1 MTSDILHDKNRPSEE
16 EALQAI
22 KTILRFIGENP
33 DREGLIKTPKRML
46 KSYREMFDGY
56 DKDPAKILE
65 TKFYDTGNIKEP
77 ILLKNIKFK
86 SFCEH
91 HFLPIIG
98 TVDISYIPDNHIVG
112 ISKLARI
119 VDVFSRRL
127 QVQEKMTMQIAT
139 SLQSNL
145 APFGVAVRVRGVHS
159 CMTMRGVM
167 KDDSVMDTMHFTGLF
182 NENREYRKNF
192 LDTTYKI

>member
-1 MTSDILHDKNRPSEE
+1 MTSDTIHDKNRPSEE

-33 DREGLIKTPKRML
+33 DREGLIKTPKRIL
-46 KSYREMFDGY
+46 KSYKQMFDGY
-56 DKDPAKILE
+56 ELDPAKILE

-91 HFLPIIG
+91 HFLPIVG
-98 TVDISYIPDNHIVG
+98 TVDISYIPHDHIVG

-119 VDVFSRRL
+119 VDVFAHRL
-127 QVQEKMTMQIAT
+127 QVQEKMTASIAN
-139 SLQSNL
+139 SLQDNL
-145 APFGVAVRVRGVHS
+145 APLGVAVRVRGVHS

-167 KDDSVMDTMHFTGLF
+167 KDDSVMDTMYFTGLF
-182 NENREYRKNF
+182 TENDEYRKNF
-192 LDTTYKI
+192 LRTTL